1 MTEYSESSLQG
12 IDLSAECS
20 KKIIFDEINKLEPAD
35 LRRIKQYTKDR
46 LKMFSTEG
54 ICDVLSKKFPE
65 YKHII
70 EDIDHIRCYSNDFKT
85 VIQPMIV
92 LTLENPDTGGE
103 STYQLHYRF
112 CPDSQ
117 QYYQGGLVKVHLEC
131 YMTGSLMYTPEN
143 YDELITFGEAVYDT
157 ILHIGY

>member
-1 MTEYSESSLQG
+1 MTEYSESSFQA
-12 IDLSAECS
+12 IHLSAETS

-46 LKMFSTEG
+46 LKMFSTES
-54 ICDVLSKKFPE
+54 ICDVLFEKFSE
-65 YKHII
+65 YRHII

-85 VIQPMIV
+85 VTLPMIV
-92 LTLENPDTGGE
+92 LTLENPETGGE

-117 QYYQGGLVKVHLEC
+117 QPRNGVHLEC
-131 YMTGSLMYTPEN
+131 YITGSLLHTPEN
-143 YDELITFGEAVYDT
+143 YDELIAFGEAVYDT
-157 ILHIGY
+157 IIHIGY